1 MILFDVLKKYVYR
14 FRGEVDTKS
23 LVKMGLTVGA
33 NFKRNE
39 HCIIDQSH
47 CWLITIGNDVT
58 LAPNVHILAH
68 DASMWHDTGYTRI
81 APVSIGNNVFIG
93 AGSIVLPGITIG
105 NNVVIGAGSV
115 VTKSVPD
122 DCVVAGNPARC
133 ICSYDEY
140 ISKHKAYQ
148 KTKTCYSELYTARNP
163 KLSDDMKNEMVSDLS
178 KNDFGYVE

>member
-1 MILFDVLKKYVYR
+1 MMFFDVVKKYVYR

-23 LVKMGLTVGA
+23 LLKMGLTVGS
-33 NFKRNE
+33 NFRRNE

-148 KTKTCYSELYTARNP
+148 KTKTCYSDLYTTRNP
-163 KLSDDMKNEMVSDLS
+163 KLTDDMKNEMVSDLS